1 MKRIIYLVLVVLS
14 SFILAACKNSYEG
27 ELSGSTV
34 TDDIQLEDGTLI
46 NIAGQQ
52 AYSEQCANCHA
63 PDGNGTSAG
72 TSLIGCAT
80 CGDLAEL
87 TSLIERTMPIG
98 NPASCSG
105 TCASDTAEYIFYAFN
120 VQDIEEADVTSMDIQ
135 LEDAGVT
142 LRRASLQLSGALPTA
157 TALAASEV
165 SEEALSA
172 ALDGILSTDTFY
184 EILLEIF
191 NKKFLTDK
199 YLTAVSGRGQML
211 GRLHE
216 SDYPNK
222 NWFKL
227 FSNDV
232 VKTCAMDASNDA
244 IAREPLEL
252 VKYIVTNDLPV
263 TELVTA
269 DYTMVNWYSMQTYG
283 AELVNPSDSFR
294 SFESSMCEGGDESLH
309 YDPNHF
315 LPARISHD
323 LEFESGGI
331 PHAGILTMPVFLNRY
346 PTTVTNVNRHR
357 ARTVYDYFLDTDIMA
372 IAGGSRSNADGIG
385 KGDVPTMTDPA
396 CVVCHNVMDPISS
409 LFQNWTASG
418 QYIRAN
424 RSHENSWD
432 AATILPPG
440 FGGEE
445 FTGYAPENMAPA
457 GMLQW
462 LGDALVRDQRFS
474 RAIVRILYEGL
485 FGQELLLSPSD
496 SSTDAEKEA
505 FNTQRRWVNEL
516 SSSLVDNGWN
526 VKVVIK
532 AMLLSPYYRARSID
546 NSGIET
552 SDHIGASQR
561 LAPLALQR
569 KLQATVGF
577 AWDELWNIDSRV
589 MYGGINSD
597 DVTEELSEA
606 SGLADALQLR
616 MALEMGCRATA
627 YDFVLESGDR
637 RLFPDVEYTMLPFD
651 PVSGAEL
658 PENIAAI
665 KGAIV
670 RLHWTLYGEQL
681 GIDSVDVSEV
691 YDLFTRVLLHLQEA
705 NPGRYLNPNC
715 RATNNYNSSG
725 TPGDVLPIEQWLEH
739 DASYSIHAWTAVMV
753 YLLSDFRFIYE

>member
-1 MKRIIYLVLVVLS
+1 MKRVIYLVLVVVS

-52 AYSEQCANCHA
+52 AYNEQCANCHA

-72 TSLIGCAT
+72 TSLVGCAT

-135 LEDAGVT
+135 LEDAEVT

-172 ALDGILSTDTFY
+172 ALDGVLSTDMFY

-199 YLTAVSGRGQML
+199 YLTAISGRGSML
-211 GRLHE
+211 DLLDE
-216 SDYPNK
+216 ADYPNK
-222 NWFKL
+222 LWYKQ
-227 FSNDV
+227 FSSD
-232 VKTCAMDASNDA
+232 AMMLCSLDNVNDA
-244 IAREPLEL
+244 IAKEPLEL
-252 VKYIVTNDLPV
+252 VRHIATNDLPA

-269 DYTMVNWYSMQTYG
+269 DYTMVNWYSMQSYG
-283 AELVNPSDSFR
+283 AELVNASDSFR
-294 SFESSMCEGGDESLH
+294 VIDHAVCSDGDEAVY
-309 YDPNHF
+309 YDPSHF
-315 LPARISHD
+315 LPARITHD
-323 LEFESGGI
+323 LEFEAGGI
-331 PHAGILTMPVFLNRY
+331 LHAGVLTMPAFLNRY
-346 PTTVTNVNRHR
+346 PTTETNVNRHR

-372 IAGGSRSNADGIG
+372 INGAGDGAMNG
-385 KGDVPTMTDPA
+385 VGVGDIPTMNDPT
-396 CVVCHNVMDPISS
+396 CFICHNVMDPVSS
-409 LFQNWTASG
+409 LFQNWTATG
-418 QYIRAN
+418 RYIRAN
-424 RSHENSWD
+424 RNDGNVWD
-432 AATILPPG
+432 TDTILAPG
-440 FGGEE
+440 FNGEQFEGGSSGAIGSE
-445 FTGYAPENMAPA
+445 

-462 LGDALVRDQRFS
+462 LGQALVDDSRYQ
-474 RAIVRILYEGL
+474 RAIVKIVYEGL
-485 FGQELLLSPSD
+485 FGQDLLLSPSD
-496 SSTDAEKEA
+496 TSTEAEKEA
-505 FNTQRRWVNEL
+505 FNQQRRWINEL

-546 NSGIET
+546 NPGIET
-552 SDHIGASQR
+552 TDHIGASQR

-577 AWDELWNIDSRV
+577 AWDELWVTDSQL

-597 DVTEELSEA
+597 DVVEELKEA
-606 SGLADALQLR
+606 SGLADAMHQR
-616 MALEMGCRATA
+616 MAVEMGCRATS
-627 YDFVLESGDR
+627 YDFALESEQR
-637 RLFPDVEYTMLPFD
+637 KLFPNIEYDMLPFD
-651 PVSGAEL
+651 PVEETPLS
-658 PENIAAI
+658 ENIAAI
-665 KGAIV
+665 KTTIAD
-670 RLHWTLYGEQL
+670 LHWSLYGL
-681 GIDSVDVSEV
+681 TVDVNSEEV
-691 YDLFTRVLLHLQEA
+691 NEAYDLYYRVLMQYREI
-705 NPGRYLNPNC
+705 NPGRFLSC
-715 RATNNYNSSG
+715 RAMREYLQDGSQGDLLPEDQRLEFDSSYN
-725 TPGDVLPIEQWLEH
+725 VQ
-739 DASYSIHAWTAVMV
+739 AWTAVMV

>member
-1 MKRIIYLVLVVLS
+1 MKRVIYLVLVVLS

-52 AYSEQCANCHA
+52 AYNEQCANCHA

-72 TSLIGCAT
+72 TSLVGCAT

-135 LEDAGVT
+135 LEDAEVT

-172 ALDGILSTDTFY
+172 ALDGVLSTDMFY

-199 YLTAVSGRGQML
+199 YLTAISGRGSML
-211 GRLHE
+211 DLLDE
-216 SDYPNK
+216 ADYPNK
-222 NWFKL
+222 LWYKQ
-227 FSNDV
+227 FSSD
-232 VKTCAMDASNDA
+232 AMMLCSLDNVNDA
-244 IAREPLEL
+244 IAKEPLEL
-252 VKYIVTNDLPV
+252 VRHIATNDLPA

-269 DYTMVNWYSMQTYG
+269 DYTMVNWYSMQSYG
-283 AELVNPSDSFR
+283 AELVNASDSFR
-294 SFESSMCEGGDESLH
+294 VIDHAVCSDGDEAVY
-309 YDPNHF
+309 YDPSHF
-315 LPARISHD
+315 LPARITHD
-323 LEFESGGI
+323 LEFEAGGI
-331 PHAGILTMPVFLNRY
+331 LHAGVLTMPAFLNRY
-346 PTTVTNVNRHR
+346 PTTETNVNRHR

-372 IAGGSRSNADGIG
+372 ITGGSRSNADGIG
-385 KGDVPTMTDPA
+385 QGDVPTMTDPN
-396 CVVCHNVMDPISS
+396 CIVCHNVMDPISS
-409 LFQNWTASG
+409 LFQNWTATG
-418 QYIRAN
+418 RYIRAN
-424 RSHENSWD
+424 RNTENSWD
-432 AATILPPG
+432 AERILPPG
-440 FGGEE
+440 FNGEKLA
-445 FTGYAPENMAPA
+445 GYAPDDVAPT

-462 LGDALVRDQRFS
+462 LGDALVKDQRFS
-474 RAIVRILYEGL
+474 RAIVRIIYEGL

-505 FNTQRRWVNEL
+505 FNTQRRWINEL

-546 NSGIET
+546 NPGIET
-552 SDHIGASQR
+552 TDHIGASQR

-577 AWDELWNIDSRV
+577 AWDELWVTDSQL

-597 DVTEELSEA
+597 DVVEELKEA
-606 SGLADALQLR
+606 SGLADAMHQR
-616 MALEMGCRATA
+616 MAVEMGCRATS
-627 YDFVLESGDR
+627 YDFALKPEDR
-637 RLFPDVEYTMLPFD
+637 LLFPTIDYTVLPFD
-651 PVSGAEL
+651 PADGSDL

-665 KGAIV
+665 KDAIA
-670 RLHWTLYGEQL
+670 RLHWTLYGEQVE
-681 GIDSVDVSEV
+681 IDSADVSEV
-691 YDLFTRVLLHLQEA
+691 YDLYKRVLLHLREK
-705 NPGRYLNPNC
+705 NPGRFLSANC
-715 RATNNYNSSG
+715 RATNSYNPDG
-725 TPGDVLPIEQWLEH
+725 TQGDILEQKLEY
-739 DASYSIHAWTAVMV
+739 DFSYSLHAWMAVMV

>member
-52 AYSEQCANCHA
+52 AYNEQCANCHA

-172 ALDGILSTDTFY
+172 ALDGVLSTDTFY

-199 YLTAVSGRGQML
+199 YLTAISGRGSML
-211 GRLHE
+211 DLLDE
-216 SDYPNK
+216 ADYPNK
-222 NWFKL
+222 LWYKQ
-227 FSNDV
+227 FSSD
-232 VKTCAMDASNDA
+232 AMMLCSLDNVNDA
-244 IAREPLEL
+244 IAKEPLEL
-252 VKYIVTNDLPV
+252 VRHIATNDLPV

-269 DYTMVNWYSMQTYG
+269 DYTMVNWYSMQSYG
-283 AELVNPSDSFR
+283 AELVSSSDSFR
-294 SFESSMCEGGDESLH
+294 VIDHAVCSDGDEAVY
-309 YDPNHF
+309 YDPSHF
-315 LPARISHD
+315 LPARITHD
-323 LEFESGGI
+323 LEFEAGGI
-331 PHAGILTMPVFLNRY
+331 LHAGVLTMPAFLNRY
-346 PTTVTNVNRHR
+346 PTTETNVNRHR

-372 IAGGSRSNADGIG
+372 ISGAGDGAMNG
-385 KGDVPTMTDPA
+385 VGVGDIPTMTDPT
-396 CVVCHNVMDPISS
+396 CFICHNVMDPVSS
-409 LFQNWTASG
+409 LFQNWTATG
-418 QYIRAN
+418 RYIRAN
-424 RSHENSWD
+424 RNDENVWD
-432 AATILPPG
+432 TDTILAPG
-440 FGGEE
+440 FNGEQFEGGSSAAV
-445 FTGYAPENMAPA
+445 GPE

-462 LGDALVRDQRFS
+462 LGQALVDDSRYQ
-474 RAIVRILYEGL
+474 RAIVKIVYEGL
-485 FGQELLLSPSD
+485 FGQDLLLSPSD
-496 SSTDAEKEA
+496 TSTEAEKEA
-505 FNTQRRWVNEL
+505 FNQQRRWINEL
-516 SSSLVDNGWN
+516 SASLVENDWN
-526 VKVVIK
+526 LKVVVK
-532 AMLLSPYYRARSID
+532 AMLMSPYYRA
-546 NSGIET
+546 T
-552 SDHIGASQR
+552 SVEAVDGEIVGHLGASQR
-561 LAPLALQR
+561 LSPLALQR
-569 KLQATVGF
+569 KLTATLGF
-577 AWDELWNIDSRV
+577 AWDEFWSMDSQL

-597 DVTEELSEA
+597 DVTEALNEP
-606 SGLADALQLR
+606 SGLADALHQR
-616 MALEMGCRATA
+616 MAVEMGCRATS
-627 YDFVLESGDR
+627 YDFALESEQR
-637 RLFPDVEYTMLPFD
+637 MLFPNIEYDMLPFD
-651 PVSGAEL
+651 PVEETPL

-665 KGAIV
+665 KTTIAD
-670 RLHWTLYGEQL
+670 LHWSLYGL
-681 GIDSVDVSEV
+681 TVDVNSEEV
-691 YDLFTRVLLHLQEA
+691 DQAYDLYYRVLLHHRDSK
-705 NPGRYLNPNC
+705 PGRYLSC
-715 RATNNYNSSG
+715 RARAEYLADGSQGDVFPDEQKLEFDSNYN
-725 TPGDVLPIEQWLEH
+725 V
-739 DASYSIHAWTAVMV
+739 HAWTAVMV